1 MDRISR
7 FGLFVVLGLG
17 LSLGCGKSPPTES
30 AATTGATAPQA
41 AAHQADVSQEPAA
54 LATADFLDA
63 VFKGDSQRASARLTP
78 QAIDRIVASGKQF
91 SPPGWQTA
99 KFQITQVRTPSQ
111 DQAVVL
117 CAVTDTAAIA
127 EGPALKQEYCCC
139 LLRLVERDWRVCG
152 MAYGM
157 GDNKPWTLNDY
168 ETGRTVPISMP
179 NMAGPASNP
188 EGSGTGRPSPRTAQ
202 EPASPGVR

>member
-1 MDRISR
+1 
-7 FGLFVVLGLG
+7 
-17 LSLGCGKSPPTES
+17 LGCGKSQSTDS
-30 AATTGATAPQA
+30 TAATASPAQQPAAP
-41 AAHQADVSQEPAA
+41 QADVSQQPAA

-99 KFQITQVRTPSQ
+99 KFQITQVRSPSQ

-117 CAVTDTAAIA
+117 CAVTDTASTD
-127 EGPALKQEYCCC
+127 GSPPKQEFCCC
-139 LLRLVERDWRVCG
+139 LLRLVDQDWRVCG

-179 NMAGPASNP
+179 NIAGPATNP
-188 EGSGTGRPSPRTAQ
+188 TATASGRPSPRTAQ
-202 EPASPGVR
+202 EPAATGLR